1 MLYTYQEHGAIHYWE
16 YWQFYSIQDANLLFN
31 FFEVFKDEHER
42 GECGMSVEECLSKSW
57 VFLRMG
63 HELQSQD
70 QRWLSQ
76 MLMSR
81 QI

>member
-16 YWQFYSIQDANLLFN
+16 YWQFYSIQDANILFN
-31 FFEVFKDEHER
+31 FIEVFKDKNER
-42 GECGMSVEECLSKSW
+42 GECGMSVEECWL
-57 VFLRMG
+57 FLRMG

-70 QRWLSQ
+70 QRWVSQ